1 MEEGMAEE
9 DRAMMAREVKKIG
22 NKIEYRRQ
30 QIKMYQDQI
39 PALEARRDELLKKIA
54 DDYDEEHGQ

>member
-1 MEEGMAEE
+1 MAEE

-22 NKIEYRRQ
+22 NRIEHRRQ
-30 QIKMYQDQI
+30 QIRNFQAEI
-39 PALEARRDELLKKIA
+39 PKLEARRDELLKKIA